1 MCYYILHDLIM
12 NLQSSELSIV
22 RINEND
28 VDLYK

>member
-1 MCYYILHDLIM
+1 MSYYILHDLIM